1 MNIVSLIKSL
11 PGACSQGLIWGLLG
25 IGVYITFRVLDYS
38 DMTVDGSMAT
48 GAAVAVMAMLVVFC
62 MKDVNADNAV
72 ATLLASLC
80 VIALQVYQRNTLLSI
95 TGGTALYM
103 ILLRM
108 LG

>member
-1 MNIVSLIKSL
+1 MWNEKFPLVIAAATVTYLI
-11 PGACSQGLIWGLLG
+11 
-25 IGVYITFRVLDYS
+25 RVLPFVLFS
-38 DMTVDGSMAT
+38 RKKA
-48 GAAVAVMAMLVVFC
+48 GAALDYYGSVLPFAVMAMLVVFC
-62 MKDVNADNAV
+62 IKDVNADNAV